1 MGRTAALVA
10 LAMAALSCSA
20 GSSEVADPLPG
31 RLLVLGADGN
41 IVTMN
46 PDGSQVVALTDDAAP
61 GRAYLQPTWDPTG
74 ERVAWSE
81 LTQDD
86 AEASIVVADANGE
99 GRTRAAVDRPPFYY
113 SWSPEGSRLAFLHS
127 QGSGSIAF
135 GILEAGEEAPAA
147 LVLDQGRPYYFSW
160 SPDGLRLLTHVGIER
175 LAILERDGA
184 RRTLPVT
191 GGRFQAPQWAPGG
204 ARLVFAVE
212 PNPDA
217 VSAQGGVLAVQP
229 TTRPQQLVLADTAGE
244 TLQRVADFEGVVAFQ
259 LAPDGS
265 ALAYAVRPHVPA
277 AGAGTLRVTDLA
289 AGTSQEVAS
298 GNVLGFQWSPTG
310 ALLLVL
316 LAVLGDDGLAVEP
329 RVWDGERSLPF
340 DRFVPTATLATDYLP
355 FWDQYAQSLTL
366 WSPDGAAF
374 AYAALEPDGDVGI
387 WVQRVRDDASPR
399 RVASGRFASWSPG

>member
-1 MGRTAALVA
+1 MGRTAAIVA
-10 LAMAALSCSA
+10 LAMAALSCA
-20 GSSEVADPLPG
+20 VGSSEATHPLPG

-46 PDGSQVVALTDDAAP
+46 PDGSQVVALTDDASP
-61 GRAYLQPTWDPTG
+61 GHAYLQPTWDPTG

-86 AEASIVVADANGE
+86 TAASIVVADAEGE

-113 SWSPEGSRLAFLHS
+113 SWSPDGSRLAFLHS
-127 QGSGSIAF
+127 QTSGSIAF
-135 GILEAGEEAPAA
+135 GILEAEEESPAA

-160 SPDGLRLLTHVGIER
+160 SPDGLRLLAHVGTER
-175 LAILERDGA
+175 LAILERDGG

-217 VSAQGGVLAVQP
+217 VSAQGGVLAMQP
-229 TTRPQQLVLADTAGE
+229 TTRSQRLVLADTAGE
-244 TLQRVADFEGVVAFQ
+244 TLQRVADFEGVVSFQ
-259 LAPDGS
+259 LAADGN
-265 ALAYAVRPHVPA
+265 ALAYAVRPHIPA
-277 AGAGTLRVTDLA
+277 TGAGTLRVADLA
-289 AGTSQEVAS
+289 TGTSQEVAS
-298 GNVLGFQWSPTG
+298 GNVLGFQWSPAG
-310 ALLLVL
+310 SLLLVL
-316 LAVLGDDGLAVEP
+316 LAVLGNDGLAVEP

-340 DRFVPTATLATDYLP
+340 ERFVPTATLATDYLP

-374 AYAALEPDGDVGI
+374 AYAALEPDGEVGI
-387 WVQRVRDDASPR
+387 WVQRVLDDAAPS
-399 RVASGRFASWSPG
+399 RVAPGRFASWSPG